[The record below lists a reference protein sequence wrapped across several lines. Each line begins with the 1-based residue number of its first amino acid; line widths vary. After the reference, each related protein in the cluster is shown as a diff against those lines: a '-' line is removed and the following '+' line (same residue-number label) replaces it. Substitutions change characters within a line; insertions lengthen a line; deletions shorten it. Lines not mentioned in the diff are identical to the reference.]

1 MNSII
6 RVHVC
11 GVFVC
16 EKQVTTF
23 RTEKIKPSTK
33 NCSSSKSHLTMG
45 PKANPTLSMF
55 KTKFYNRNSLKL
67 GDLTVSKIGC
77 FLVLV
82 LILILI
88 FLLSQFFLLFN
99 LSCLLSKC
107 FLLSSPCFI
116 LVNTYLNVPLVLL
129 LYVPLIVF
137 TCS

>member
-16 EKQVTTF
+16 EKQVATF
-23 RTEKIKPSTK
+23 RTEKMKPSTK
-33 NCSSSKSHLTMG
+33 HCSSSKSHLTMG
-45 PKANPTLSMF
+45 PKANPTVSMF

-67 GDLTVSKIGC
+67 GDLLIGC

-88 FLLSQFFLLFN
+88 FLLSQFFLLFH
-99 LSCLLSKC
+99 LYDLLSKC

-129 LYVPLIVF
+129 LYFPLIVF